1 MKNTILV
8 PLDGT
13 ESRDEILVYAQA
25 IGSVKETGITLL
37 HVSPEADSAEPL
49 STSPPDFLQLLRAPL
64 SAAGLSVNTELR
76 TGDAVDEIIE
86 LASSLSASMVLMST
100 HGRTGL
106 ERIREGSV
114 TENVLKRSPCPVFIL
129 HSTRPEPADQ
139 RSADLFRRILV
150 PLDGSDD
157 SSAILGCV
165 KTFAKA
171 HDSEVVLFHDEMGM
185 DTDYEPTSVIKTR
198 AQLEEVGIP
207 LANTGLKVSFDWTT
221 SKQPIRKILSTIDEL
236 QIDLVAMATHS
247 RDRKVKILEESVTAE
262 VIRYANC
269 PLLVWSV
276 EPRCD

>member
-13 ESRDEILVYAQA
+13 ESRDEILAYAQA
-25 IGSVKETGITLL
+25 IGSVKETGFTLL
-37 HVSPEADSAEPL
+37 YVSPETDSAEPL
-49 STSPPDFLQLLRAPL
+49 PTSPPDFLQLLIAPL
-64 SAAGLSVNTELR
+64 TAAGLSVNTELR
-76 TGDAVDEIIE
+76 TGDAVDEIIK
-86 LASSLSASMVLMST
+86 LANSLSASMVLMST

-106 ERIREGSV
+106 DRIREGSV

-165 KTFAKA
+165 KTFAKTHA
-171 HDSEVVLFHDEMGM
+171 SEVVLFHDETGM
-185 DTDYEPTSVIKTR
+185 DTDYEPTSAIKTR
-198 AQLEEVGIP
+198 EQLEEVGIP
-207 LANTGLKVSFDWTT
+207 LANAGLKVSFDWKT
-221 SKQPIRKILSTIDEL
+221 SKRPIREILSTIDEL
-236 QIDLVAMATHS
+236 KVDLVAMATHG
-247 RDRKVKILEESVTAE
+247 RDRKCRILEESVTAE
-262 VIRYANC
+262 VIRFANC

>member
-13 ESRDEILVYAQA
+13 ESRDEILAYAQA
-25 IGSVKETGITLL
+25 IGAVKETGFTLL
-37 HVSPEADSAEPL
+37 YVSPEADSAEPL
-49 STSPPDFLQLLRAPL
+49 PTSPPDFLQLLIAPL
-64 SAAGLSVNTELR
+64 TAAGLSVNTELK
-76 TGDAVDEIIE
+76 TGDAVDEIIK
-86 LASSLSASMVLMST
+86 LANSLSASMVLMST

-106 ERIREGSV
+106 DRIREGSV

-157 SSAILGCV
+157 SAAILGCV
-165 KTFAKA
+165 KTFAKTHA
-171 HDSEVVLFHDEMGM
+171 SEVVLFHDETGM
-185 DTDYEPTSVIKTR
+185 DTDYEPTSAIKTR
-198 AQLEEVGIP
+198 EQLEEVGIP
-207 LANTGLKVSFDWTT
+207 LANAGLKVSFDWKT
-221 SKQPIRKILSTIDEL
+221 SKRPIREILSTIDEL
-236 QIDLVAMATHS
+236 KVDLVAMATHG
-247 RDRKVKILEESVTAE
+247 RDRKCRILEESVTAE
-262 VIRYANC
+262 VIRFANC

>member
-13 ESRDEILVYAQA
+13 ESRDEILAYAQA
-25 IGSVKETGITLL
+25 IGAVKETGFTLL
-37 HVSPEADSAEPL
+37 YVSPEADSAEPL
-49 STSPPDFLQLLRAPL
+49 PTSPPDFLQLLIAPL
-64 SAAGLSVNTELR
+64 TAAGLSVNTELR
-76 TGDAVDEIIE
+76 TGDAVDEIIK
-86 LASSLSASMVLMST
+86 LANSLSASMVLMST

-106 ERIREGSV
+106 DRIREGSV

-157 SSAILGCV
+157 SAAILGCV
-165 KTFAKA
+165 KTFAKTHA
-171 HDSEVVLFHDEMGM
+171 SEVVLFHDETGM
-185 DTDYEPTSVIKTR
+185 DTDYEPTSAIKTR
-198 AQLEEVGIP
+198 EQLEEVGIP
-207 LANTGLKVSFDWTT
+207 LANAGLKVSFDWKT
-221 SKQPIRKILSTIDEL
+221 SKRPIREILSTIDEL
-236 QIDLVAMATHS
+236 KVDLVAMATHG
-247 RDRKVKILEESVTAE
+247 RDRKCRILEESVTAE
-262 VIRYANC
+262 VIRFANC